1 MPQITFRGI
10 EKEIVK
16 KISGRVVKE
25 LKDVVNAP
33 ADWFTIEYAYTEF
46 FANGDFGGGY
56 PLIQV
61 HWFGRD
67 LEVQDKVASIL
78 TDILMGEGY
87 AAVEISFHI
96 FDRRSYYAN
105 KRHFAQVG

>member
-10 EKEIVK
+10 KKETVK
-16 KISGRVVKE
+16 NISGRVVNE
-25 LKDVVNAP
+25 LKDIVNAP
-33 ADWFTIEYAYTEF
+33 ADWFTIEYMYTEF
-46 FANGDFGGGY
+46 FVDGEFSENY

-67 LEVQDKVASIL
+67 LEVQDSVASVL
-78 TDILMGEGY
+78 TDILIDEGY
-87 AAVEISFHI
+87 PEVEISFHT

-105 KRHFAQVG
+105 KRHFAE